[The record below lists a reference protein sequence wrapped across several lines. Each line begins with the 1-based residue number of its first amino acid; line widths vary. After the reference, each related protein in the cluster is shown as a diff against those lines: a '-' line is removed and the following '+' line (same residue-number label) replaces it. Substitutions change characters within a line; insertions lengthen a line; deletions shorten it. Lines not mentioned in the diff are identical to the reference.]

1 MIGFL
6 PGTSLC
12 ITPLLIRTEKEIMTN
27 VDYNGAFYTVTDS
40 AGNTYTFDSEDK
52 DLAYIDG
59 FLEALSIW
67 RDYVVA
73 EKSDD

>member
-1 MIGFL
+1 M
-6 PGTSLC
+6 SD
-12 ITPLLIRTEKEIMTN
+12 

-52 DLAYIDG
+52 DLGYIDG

-73 EKSDD
+73 EVNNASRS

>member
-1 MIGFL
+1 
-6 PGTSLC
+6 
-12 ITPLLIRTEKEIMTN
+12 MTN
-27 VDYNGAFYTVTDS
+27 DVMWDRIDHNGAFYTVTDS

-73 EKSDD
+73 EKTDD

>member
-1 MIGFL
+1 
-6 PGTSLC
+6 
-12 ITPLLIRTEKEIMTN
+12 MTN

-73 EKSDD
+73 DKTDD

>member
-1 MIGFL
+1 M
-6 PGTSLC
+6 S
-12 ITPLLIRTEKEIMTN
+12 
-27 VDYNGAFYTVTDS
+27 VDYDGYFYTVTDS
-40 AGNTYTFDSEDK
+40 AGNTYTFDKEDK

-73 EKSDD
+73 EKSNDGDV

>member
-1 MIGFL
+1 MSVDFN
-6 PGTSLC
+6 GT
-12 ITPLLIRTEKEIMTN
+12 
-27 VDYNGAFYTVTDS
+27 FYTVTDS

-73 EKSDD
+73 EANND

>member
-1 MIGFL
+1 MN
-6 PGTSLC
+6 
-12 ITPLLIRTEKEIMTN
+12 K
-27 VDYNGAFYTVTDS
+27 
-40 AGNTYTFDSEDK
+40 EDK

-73 EKSDD
+73 EGNNE